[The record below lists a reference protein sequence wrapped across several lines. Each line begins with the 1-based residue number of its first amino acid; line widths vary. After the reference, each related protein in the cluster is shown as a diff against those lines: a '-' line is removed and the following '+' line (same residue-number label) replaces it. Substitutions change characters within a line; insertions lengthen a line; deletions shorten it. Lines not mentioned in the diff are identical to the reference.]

1 MTSNCQESSG
11 TTSGPI
17 TTTTTNILSGC
28 GSPQWANDKW
38 CDDENNNVNCNWDG
52 GACCNNNAAGWDTY
66 CKECECLESGTTTTT
81 TTYVVVKRLYI
92 IRF

>member
-1 MTSNCQESSG
+1 MTSNCQGSSG

-28 GSPQWANDKW
+28 GSPQWANDKM

-52 GACCNNNAAGWDTY
+52 GACCNNVMAGWDTY
-66 CKECECLESGTTTTT
+66 CNECECLESGTTTTT
-81 TTYVVVKRLYI
+81 TTYVVVKRLYTI
-92 IRF
+92 DR